1 MKRNNYIHQLTQEN
15 FLLKIKI
22 NELHNNIQE
31 LKSSQEELYR
41 KHANS
46 ILLLQTRNLS
56 FDQLPIIH
64 TSRNRSFSLNDC
76 DN

>member
-31 LKSSQEELYR
+31 LKSNQEELYR

-46 ILLLQTRNLS
+46 ILLLQTRN
-56 FDQLPIIH
+56 FDPEPI
-64 TSRNRSFSLNDC
+64 TRNRSLSLNDC
-76 DN
+76 KTIA